1 MVPVRACKDQTLLEI
16 QNCVSNRLLDSVSSK
31 WGCYQSTYGSDAYA
45 TYLRKK
51 ATCFFC
57 NSIPQQLTLQ
67 GVADT
72 QGHVLLQ
79 VLFLARLLGYLIFPW
94 LLISWWVVWAR
105 GQSSFQHWAF
115 TEPASEYPTSWSDM
129 SSFPEVCSLLLVK
142 KHHSGSITFQPT
154 SLLST
159 MLSVTLCTYVYFNS

>member
-57 NSIPQQLTLQ
+57 NSILQQLTLQ

-72 QGHVLLQ
+72 GSCIASSAVSCQAVGVSYIPL
-79 VLFLARLLGYLIFPW
+79 
-94 LLISWWVVWAR
+94 VVN
-105 GQSSFQHWAF
+105 
-115 TEPASEYPTSWSDM
+115 
-129 SSFPEVCSLLLVK
+129 LLVGGVSMWPK
-142 KHHSGSITFQPT
+142 LFPALG
-154 SLLST
+154 
-159 MLSVTLCTYVYFNS
+159 VY